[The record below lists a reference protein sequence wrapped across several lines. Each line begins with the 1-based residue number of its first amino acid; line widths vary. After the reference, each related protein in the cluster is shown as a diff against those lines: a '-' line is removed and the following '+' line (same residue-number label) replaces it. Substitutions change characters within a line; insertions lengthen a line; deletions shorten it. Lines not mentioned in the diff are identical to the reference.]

1 MKLLLAGDLALQHR
15 AVTILWDESQLKMSF
30 SKVKDIIKECDH
42 ALVNLE
48 SPVTE
53 NDIPILKDGPLL
65 KNIPAVFDIIG
76 YCGFDGVTLANN
88 HLKDYGSQGVVDTIN
103 KCQDNHLFV
112 VGAGENEKKA
122 RKPLL
127 LKGDDLTI
135 GIINVCEHE
144 SSIATRDRAG
154 ANPLDF
160 PNLYQDIHILKEL
173 VDKIIVIIHGGREH
187 YQLPT
192 PRMKRE
198 YRMILDYG
206 ADAIVN
212 HHQHCYSGYEV
223 YKEKPILYGL
233 GNFFFDSANR
243 RNDKWNIGTL
253 ALLDVSVDKTEFQLI
268 PYEQCNTEAVV
279 RVLDYDSIS
288 QQINRLNS
296 IIGDDIQLEEEFTKM
311 TLSSK
316 ILSPFIPFGN
326 RVMRSLYYRGLLPS
340 FISKKNMVLMENY
353 VSCETHREILLNYCN
368 QKKR

>member
-1 MKLLLAGDLALQHR
+1 MKLLLAGDLTLQHR
-15 AVTILWDESQLKMSF
+15 SVTLLWNESQLKKSF
-30 SKVKDIIKECDH
+30 SEVKDIIKGCDH

-48 SPVTE
+48 SPITE
-53 NDIPILKDGPLL
+53 SDIPILKDGPSL
-65 KNIPAVFDIIG
+65 KNIPAVFDIIR

-88 HLKDYGSQGVVDTIN
+88 HLKDYGSQGVVDTIS
-103 KCQDNHLFV
+103 KCHDHLLFI
-112 VGAGENEKKA
+112 VGAGENEKEA

-127 LKGDDLTI
+127 LKDDDLTI

-144 SSIATRDRAG
+144 SSIATRDWAG

-160 PNLYQDIHILKEL
+160 PNLYQDILLLKEE

-243 RNDKWNIGTL
+243 RNDTWNMGILAILDISIG
-253 ALLDVSVDKTEFQLI
+253 KTEFKLI
-268 PYEQCNTEAVV
+268 PYEQCNAEAVV
-279 RVLDYDSIS
+279 TVLDYDSVS
-288 QQINRLNS
+288 QQINRLNT
-296 IIGDDIQLEEEFTKM
+296 IIGDDAQLEDAFDKM

-316 ILSPFIPFGN
+316 MLSPFIPFGN

-368 QKKR
+368 HKKR